1 MSAATA
7 PIANETTSTLASE
20 AVGLGAGRTASVPV
34 RARPWARER
43 PILTRQERSTIDAG
57 DGEIEFEKLGGET
70 LPMQQPSTTGNQWAS
85 ATVLSV
91 EPETVKCEVVVE
103 KLSWEVSLPRV
114 LFGEKVGFGTPV
126 RLGIRDVNGYRTP
139 VVELDTRNVA
149 ADPELEQLKQKL
161 LAL

>member
-7 PIANETTSTLASE
+7 QTANETTSTLASE
-20 AVGLGAGRTASVPV
+20 GVGLGAGRTASVPV
-34 RARPWARER
+34 RAKSWGRER
-43 PILTRQERSTIDAG
+43 PVLTREERSTIDAG
-57 DGEIEFEKLGGET
+57 EGEIEFEKLGGAT
-70 LPMQQPSTTGNQWAS
+70 LSMQPSATGDQWTS

-91 EPETVKCEVVVE
+91 EPETVKCEVVAG

-114 LFGEKVGFGTPV
+114 FFGDRVGFGTPV

-139 VVELDTRNVA
+139 VVELDTRNLA
-149 ADPELEQLKQKL
+149 ADPELENLKQKL